1 MHIIRVMNDLE
12 LLMQRLRGI
21 YSDTTIEHI
30 VHPRNAQAIPNPDG
44 YAVTQSGCNEI
55 MKVWLKVR
63 NDVVVDSGFWTNGC
77 AATIAC
83 GSMGTELVKGKSI
96 REALGMTAKDIALA
110 LVDLPEGNFHC
121 AELTS
126 GTLRMALK
134 DCLSIQ
140 QQPWKK
146 LYRK

>member
-1 MHIIRVMNDLE
+1 MNEIETLKN
-12 LLMQRLRGI
+12 RLRGI
-21 YSDTTIEHI
+21 YSETTVDHI
-30 VHPRNAQAIPNPDG
+30 VQPRNTRDIPSPDG
-44 YAVTQSGCNEI
+44 LATFQSGCNEV
-55 MKVWLKVR
+55 MKIWLKVR
-63 NDVVVDSGFWTNGC
+63 DDIVVDSGFWTNGC

-96 REALGMTAKDIALA
+96 AEALAVSAEDIARA

-121 AELTS
+121 AELAA
-126 GTLRMALK
+126 GTLRIALT
-134 DCLSIQ
+134 DCLSTQ

>member
-1 MHIIRVMNDLE
+1 MKGMNEIETLKN
-12 LLMQRLRGI
+12 RLRGI
-21 YSDTTIEHI
+21 YSETTVDHI
-30 VHPRNAQAIPNPDG
+30 VQPRNTQDIPNPDG
-44 YAVTQSGCNEI
+44 FATFQSGCNEV
-55 MKVWLKVR
+55 MKIWLKVR
-63 NDVVVDSGFWTNGC
+63 DDIVVDSGFWTNGC

-96 REALGMTAKDIALA
+96 AEALAVSAEDIARA

-121 AELTS
+121 AELAA
-126 GTLRMALK
+126 GTLRIALT
-134 DCLSIQ
+134 DCLSTQ